1 MGYRIFPGGP
11 IDRVDQVASSTPETG
26 PRANIYAAYQD
37 RRFEDGMVAPYAVP
51 GTTDAKWKH
60 RNGADVAPVGG
71 ENMPY
76 VVAAGVG
83 SVDGYVA
90 GDLPGQWSDT
100 NNLDLESWQDNASDL
115 VDLFLAHMERL
126 QRGDS

>member
-1 MGYRIFPGGP
+1 
-11 IDRVDQVASSTPETG
+11 
-26 PRANIYAAYQD
+26 
-37 RRFEDGMVAPYAVP
+37 MVAPYAVP